1 MNETT
6 QEGELTRQEKE
17 WFILKLLLTKEG
29 RTYSNI
35 KTEDHNNNITHQGKM
50 LSEGTIYNYIGHLV
64 DMNLIK
70 KIGKSPFKV
79 YFSDVVKEI
88 YELVIENPINYDDL
102 LSMNFHIVNLKDII
116 DILINIKM
124 MKIYHSNQKRII
136 KILKL

>member
-35 KTEDHNNNITHQGKM
+35 KTEYHNNNITHQGKM